1 MSISSSL
8 IEKCFIASLLFS
20 SLPGTLASV
29 SLSGSKGTCQDFSEA
44 ACDLSEN
51 NIIHHDSFV
60 DSPAECQVM
69 CRDTPSCNWFSH
81 FMTQCYLLTDCGDA
95 AHCSGCVS
103 GPTIPDFGNCPWPP
117 EPSPAPTETPT
128 TTMEETTTTTTTPTA
143 TPTTTTKSK
152 YACPEMDVNFRGN
165 DIFVIQDVFKW
176 EDCAAFCLEIKDCQ
190 FWTLDD
196 KGLHGPAHRCIP
208 KTSDVYS
215 HLEGHISGARGCIG
229 K

>member
-1 MSISSSL
+1 VSSL
-8 IEKCFIASLLFS
+8 IGKCSIASLLLS
-20 SLPGTLASV
+20 SLPGTLASL
-29 SLSGSKGTCQDFSEA
+29 SLSGSKDTCQDFSEG

-81 FMTQCYLLTDCGDA
+81 FMTQCYLLTDCGDT

-103 GPTIPDFGNCPWPP
+103 GPTSPDFGTCSWPP
-117 EPSPAPTETPT
+117 EPSPEPTEEPST
-128 TTMEETTTTTTTPTA
+128 TTMGETTTTAAAETTTE
-143 TPTTTTKSK
+143 SK
-152 YACPEMDVNFRGN
+152 YGCPEMDVDFMGN
-165 DIFVIQDVFKW
+165 DIFVIQDVLKW

-196 KGLHGPAHRCIP
+196 KGLHGPAHRCLP
-208 KTSDVYS
+208 KTSDAGYR
-215 HLEGHISGARGCIG
+215 HFEGHISGVRGCIG